1 MHIEIPVRS
10 GRALAV
16 ICLSLKH
23 IPGVCQDML
32 LTTRELISRPI
43 GKEKVH

>member
-1 MHIEIPVRS
+1 MHIEIPVKS
-10 GRALAV
+10 GRALAA
-16 ICLSLKH
+16 ICLTLKH
-23 IPGVCQDML
+23 RPGVCKDML